1 MLRIVL
7 DSAADLPPGW
17 VEKYRLEVIPVNIHF
32 GDRTYLDGIDM
43 GKEDF
48 YRTVLES
55 RQIPKTSQPSPQ
67 QFVDF
72 YRKIAQPGETV
83 LSIHVTSKLSG
94 TFDSARLAARE
105 LAGELNIIPFDS
117 AAGSAAMGFMG
128 QEARDLDDSGGT
140 VEEILGRLEFI
151 RKHIS
156 ITLTLDTLDFA
167 RMSGR
172 VRTLQAALA
181 SLLNVKP
188 IIVLT
193 DGMLNMGER
202 VRTRSKALERVV
214 ELVRDRV
221 GERLINA
228 AIVHAQDLPTAS
240 ELAEKVR
247 STFAL
252 NRLIHTDLSISV
264 AANLGPG
271 TVGMVAYPVQ
281 PE

>member
-1 MLRIVL
+1 
-7 DSAADLPPGW
+7 
-17 VEKYRLEVIPVNIHF
+17 
-32 GDRTYLDGIDM
+32 
-43 GKEDF
+43 
-48 YRTVLES
+48 
-55 RQIPKTSQPSPQ
+55 
-67 QFVDF
+67 
-72 YRKIAQPGETV
+72 
-83 LSIHVTSKLSG
+83 
-94 TFDSARLAARE
+94 
-105 LAGELNIIPFDS
+105 
-117 AAGSAAMGFMG
+117 MGFMG

>member
-94 TFDSARLAARE
+94 TFDSARLAAR
-105 LAGELNIIPFDS
+105 I
-117 AAGSAAMGFMG
+117 
-128 QEARDLDDSGGT
+128 GG
-140 VEEILGRLEFI
+140 
-151 RKHIS
+151 
-156 ITLTLDTLDFA
+156 
-167 RMSGR
+167 
-172 VRTLQAALA
+172 
-181 SLLNVKP
+181 
-188 IIVLT
+188 
-193 DGMLNMGER
+193 
-202 VRTRSKALERVV
+202 
-214 ELVRDRV
+214 
-221 GERLINA
+221 
-228 AIVHAQDLPTAS
+228 
-240 ELAEKVR
+240 
-247 STFAL
+247 
-252 NRLIHTDLSISV
+252 
-264 AANLGPG
+264 
-271 TVGMVAYPVQ
+271 
-281 PE
+281 